1 MQSRA
6 HPTDEFTTG
15 PRDSRALANPVGGSL
30 GIFCQKGKSTLMPLS
45 PGKSLTANPL
55 PSLRV
60 RLGFPGGRHPP
71 GWPLIRAQVAR
82 FVPYKASLK

>member
-45 PGKSLTANPL
+45 PEQIFAANSLNAPVGSPGVAQRL
-55 PSLRV
+55 APRV
-60 RLGFPGGRHPP
+60 
-71 GWPLIRAQVAR
+71 AAET
-82 FVPYKASLK
+82 